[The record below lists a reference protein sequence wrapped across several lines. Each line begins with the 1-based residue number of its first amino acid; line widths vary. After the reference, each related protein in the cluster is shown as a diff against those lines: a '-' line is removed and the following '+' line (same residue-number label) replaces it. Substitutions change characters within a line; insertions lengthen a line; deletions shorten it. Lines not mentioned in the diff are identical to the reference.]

1 MADEKPVFDN
11 SAEIDPASIEGD
23 GACRKRCRSSKKV
36 LEDGQSPKR
45 QRQNELITTGL
56 INGDKKPIIS
66 NKPYTKD
73 ITELMMENQR
83 LLLESKFR
91 DEIHGLEKKTLK
103 LVTELRTE
111 NRLFKLEISRLE
123 KENNALRF
131 RDCRVGLDKC
141 EVNRRLKKF
150 PWLPIH
156 AQEEKTQVQSSQS
169 SKANF
174 EWQHLPTDVT
184 FKILKYLQDED
195 LFVLRGIS
203 TQFYEAFYS
212 QEDFVDCERCIWL
225 AKRGRRFVNLKFIHA
240 FDDFTWKE
248 FRVLGPSNFPKLEV
262 LWLENSSPRLM
273 KSHPNLRELQFT
285 AHDYD
290 DLQWVTDKK
299 FPALEVLIFSMEE
312 DIFEENANRMV
323 HLLGHKSLTHF
334 GFDFCEPSLE
344 EIKELT
350 KAKFPQLRVVGISG
364 EVAAVPEVLDYLSLQ
379 GFEFTDNIKQ
389 LSINQSNFHD

>member
-1 MADEKPVFDN
+1 MADEKPVFEN
-11 SAEIDPASIEGD
+11 SAEIDPASVEGD
-23 GACRKRCRSSKKV
+23 GVCRKRCRTSEKV
-36 LEDGQSPKR
+36 LEDGLSQKR
-45 QRQNELITTGL
+45 QRQKLELITTNYGE
-56 INGDKKPIIS
+56 NKPILF

-91 DEIHGLEKKTLK
+91 DEIHDLEKKTLK
-103 LVTELRTE
+103 LETELRTE

-131 RDCRVGLDKC
+131 RDSRVGLDKC
-141 EVNRRLKKF
+141 EVNRRIKKF

-156 AQEEKTQVQSSQS
+156 AQEEKTSQS
-169 SKANF
+169 RKANF
-174 EWQHLPTDVT
+174 EWQDLPTDVN

-203 TQFYEAFYS
+203 TQFYEAFYC
-212 QEDFVDCERCIWL
+212 QDDFVDCERCIWL
-225 AKRGRRFVNLKFIHA
+225 AKRGRRFANLKFIHA

-312 DIFEENANRMV
+312 DIFEENANRME
-323 HLLGHKSLTHF
+323 HLMGHKSLKHF

-350 KAKFPQLRVVGISG
+350 KAKFPQLQVVGITG
-364 EVAAVPEVLDYLSLQ
+364 EVGQIPEVLDYLSLQ